1 MIYSNE
7 NRMSEKPKCSVIITV
22 YKRNKFV
29 EEALYSLE
37 RQNIDKTLFEIII
50 ITNIQ
55 LKLSRDYDLS
65 IRIIPINN
73 KTLAGK
79 ISCGI
84 NLANGDI
91 ITFLEDDDLYK
102 LDRIKK
108 IINIFQKYP
117 DLTYYH
123 NNSRH
128 FRSFSEELLSNNDNK
143 HHGAHNI
150 YYTKMNI
157 KENEILFSLNGID
170 YNLSSMAFARSFLL
184 KFIDSIQNL
193 LNRYIDSFLFFLVLN
208 FGNSIFLDSS
218 IETITRV
225 HSENA
230 SSAVTR
236 STNHAKDHGNSIDL
250 NAIICEFKKYG
261 LIDSLYVQSFL
272 ILRGLDDLMKSNS
285 IKRLE
290 CISRLIKAYKLQGHK
305 IIISDVFKKALLYI
319 ISPIL
324 MEKMLNKYHKI

>member
-1 MIYSNE
+1 MI
-7 NRMSEKPKCSVIITV
+7 EKPKCSVIITL
-22 YKRNKFV
+22 YNRNKFI

-37 RQNIDKTLFEIII
+37 QQNIDKTFFEVII

-55 LKLSRDYDLS
+55 LKLSRNYDLS
-65 IRIIPINN
+65 LRIIQINN
-73 KTLAGK
+73 KTLASK
-79 ISCGI
+79 ISSGI

-102 LDRIKK
+102 LNRIKR

-143 HHGAHNI
+143 YNGADNI

-157 KENEILFSLNGID
+157 KINEILFSLNGAD
-170 YNLSSMAFARSFLL
+170 YNLSSMAFARSFIL
-184 KFIDSIQNL
+184 KYVDSIQNL

-218 IETITRV
+218 IGTITRV

-230 SSAVTR
+230 SSVVTHP
-236 STNHAKDHGNSIDL
+236 TNRAKYHGNSVDL
-250 NAIICEFKKYG
+250 NAISCEFKKYG
-261 LIDSLYVQSFL
+261 LIDSFYVQSFL

-285 IKRLE
+285 IRRVE

-324 MEKMLNKYHKI
+324 MEKMVNKYHKI